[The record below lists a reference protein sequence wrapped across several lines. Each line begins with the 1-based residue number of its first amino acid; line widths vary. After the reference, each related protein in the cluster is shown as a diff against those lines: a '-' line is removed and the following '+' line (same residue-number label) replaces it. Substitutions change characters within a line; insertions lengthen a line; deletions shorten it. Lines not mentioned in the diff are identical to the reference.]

1 MHARAIVGHHNPGA
15 IPALAAAARYLHAH
29 PATVVN
35 PTLPLPALAVTFVL
49 ATANAYVQVAAAWF
63 TVNVWPPAVIVP
75 LRARPAGFTSK
86 V

>member
-1 MHARAIVGHHNPGA
+1 MLLLHMQSFPPVRPLRQRQEFTMESGRDG
-15 IPALAAAARYLHAH
+15 ALAA
-29 PATVVN
+29 
-35 PTLPLPALAVTFVL
+35 TFVL

-75 LRARPAGFTSK
+75 LRASPAGFTSN

>member
-1 MHARAIVGHHNPGA
+1 MLVVCIQFVLLTAV
-15 IPALAAAARYLHAH
+15 HAH
-29 PATVVN
+29 PANVVN
-35 PTLPLPALAVTFVL
+35 PTLPLPALAATFVL
-49 ATANAYVQVAAAWF
+49 ATASAYVQVAAAWF